1 MKISR
6 NPRRRCA
13 GQFMAE
19 ACIGL
24 ALMSFV
30 WIILTYSLFMANND
44 IRTEMAARYAAWY
57 QGANGNGTMATT
69 NQMDQYFFYQTGLS
83 TVKPGTPEQVS
94 SFFPPV
100 IPSGLTKLFDLSDGT
115 KANGPFKVSVS
126 FGVSSVDS
134 SSPFPF
140 DLLNTHVPFMPDSN
154 ITNAL
159 SVQSS
164 CQWDGVADTWTD
176 SDTVL
181 KVIWNMLT
189 SLATPTPK

>member
-6 NPRRRCA
+6 NPRRQCS

-19 ACIGL
+19 AAIGL
-24 ALMSFV
+24 ALMAFV

-44 IRTEMAARYAAWY
+44 IRTEMAARYAAWL
-57 QGANGNGTMATT
+57 QGANGGTIATAS
-69 NQMDQYFFYQTGLS
+69 QMDQYFFYQTGLS
-83 TVKPGTPEQVS
+83 TVKAGTPEQVS

-100 IPSGLTKLFDLSDGT
+100 LPSGLTKLFDLSDGT
-115 KANGPFKVSVS
+115 AANGPFKVSVS
-126 FGVSSVDS
+126 FGVSSADS

-164 CQWDGVADTWTD
+164 CQWDGVGDTWTD
-176 SDTVL
+176 STTVL
-181 KVIWNMLT
+181 KVIWNMLKNLV
-189 SLATPTPK
+189 SSFF